1 MIVWHAADPWGCPRK
16 LDEDQTSEGEQRYRV
31 HGNETGILQMAIHRK
46 ILEWQVE
53 HPNITW
59 IGWGLAW
66 ALVLVVLFWPRIL
79 K

>member
-1 MIVWHAADPWGCPRK
+1 
-16 LDEDQTSEGEQRYRV
+16 
-31 HGNETGILQMAIHRK
+31 MAIHRK